1 MSASREHL
9 RTAAQHL
16 RSAAETAAEQVVPPG
31 VRSHLR
37 SAAREALLAGVAA
50 LNAAEERARAHAAP
64 AAPAE
69 PAAPAAP
76 AAPATSP

>member
-31 VRSHLR
+31 VRAPLR

-50 LNAAEERARAHAAP
+50 INAAEERARARTT
-64 AAPAE
+64 

-76 AAPATSP
+76 AAPATPPAGT